1 MGKNMAQ
8 QRDLTS
14 YLDEKR
20 RIVEQAL
27 ETCLPS
33 ADTLPPTL
41 HEAMRYS
48 TLAGG
53 KRLRPVMLLMT
64 AELFGRD
71 CRDMAFAA
79 AALEVIH
86 TYSLI
91 HDDLPAMDNDDLRRG
106 RPTNHK
112 VYGEAMAILAG
123 DALLTLA
130 FQIMSDPAH
139 FANFD
144 PAAMLRA
151 THELARAAGS
161 NGMAG
166 GQALDM
172 QAEQRQISLTELET
186 IHRLKT
192 GKMLAA
198 AMRIGALLSN
208 ARTEELEAVTRYGE
222 HVGLAFQIVDDMLDL
237 EGTAETLGKNPAS
250 DLQRQKAT
258 YPALHGLAQSKMLVE
273 HLIQAA
279 IQDVHLFG
287 DRASY
292 FIQLADYMRS
302 RTN

>member
-1 MGKNMAQ
+1 MVKIMTQ
-8 QRDLTS
+8 QTDLTT
-14 YLDEKR
+14 YLDDKR
-20 RIVEQAL
+20 QLVEQAL
-27 ETCLPS
+27 ETCLPP

-64 AELFGRD
+64 AELFERD

-79 AALEVIH
+79 AALEIVH

-130 FQIMSDPAH
+130 FQIMSDPTHLAK
-139 FANFD
+139 FD
-144 PAAMLRA
+144 PAAMIHA
-151 THELARAAGS
+151 THELALAAGS
-161 NGMAG
+161 TGMVG

-172 QAEQRQISLTELET
+172 QSEQRQISLTELEA
-186 IHRLKT
+186 IHHLKT
-192 GKMLAA
+192 GKMIAA
-198 AMRIGALLSN
+198 AMRIGAFLSD
-208 ARTEELEAVTRYGE
+208 ARPEDLGAVTHYGE
-222 HVGLAFQIVDDMLDL
+222 LVGLAFQIMDDILDI
-237 EGTAETLGKNPAS
+237 EGTAEELGKNPAS

-258 YPALHGLAQSKMLVE
+258 YPALHGLAQSKILVE
-273 HLIQAA
+273 QLIKDAIQAL
-279 IQDVHLFG
+279 HLFG
-287 DRASY
+287 DRAY
-292 FIQLADYMRS
+292 YLIRLAEYMRS

>member
-1 MGKNMAQ
+1 MTTQ
-8 QRDLTS
+8 HTDVTT
-14 YLDEKR
+14 YLDDKR
-20 RIVEQAL
+20 RLVEQAL
-27 ETCLPS
+27 ETCLPP

-48 TLAGG
+48 TFAGG

-64 AELFGRD
+64 AELFERD

-79 AALEVIH
+79 AALEIVH

-130 FQIMSDPAH
+130 FQIMTDPTHLAH
-139 FANFD
+139 FD
-144 PAAMLRA
+144 PVAIIHA
-151 THELARAAGS
+151 TRELALAAGS
-161 NGMAG
+161 TGMAG

-172 QAEQRQISLTELET
+172 QAEQRQISLAELET
-186 IHRLKT
+186 IHRYKT
-192 GKMLAA
+192 GKMIAA
-198 AMRIGALLSN
+198 AMRMGAFLAE
-208 ARTEELEAVTRYGE
+208 ARPEDLYAVTRYGE
-222 HVGLAFQIVDDMLDL
+222 LVGLAFQIVDDILDL

-258 YPALHGLAQSKMLVE
+258 YPSLHGVAQSKIFVE
-273 HLIQAA
+273 QLIKDA
-279 IQDVHLFG
+279 IQSLHIFG
-287 DRASY
+287 ERAY
-292 FIQLADYMRS
+292 YLIQLAEYMRS
-302 RTN
+302 RTY